1 MTRTASTTLVVIAA
15 AGAAV
20 LLSTSTPS
28 AQPAAGK
35 YTDAQASL
43 GKTVYD
49 GKCTNCHGGALQGGA
64 HGPEL
69 TGAPFLEV
77 WGAKTSTDLF
87 AHIKANMPPGEAGT
101 LSDAEYLGVVAYVL
115 KSNGHAAG
123 PQALTATSA
132 VVLKPGPGAAPAT
145 AQAAQGA
152 PASVPRPASS
162 PAPAADAGSGGLPRG
177 QDPNSMFG
185 AAFGNKAVP
194 NFTPVT
200 DQMLLNPPPGDWLH
214 WRRTLDGQ
222 AFSPLKEITRDNV
235 SNLRMSWSLLMK
247 EGNNEATPLVHD
259 GVMYLIHPQN
269 TVQAIDAKSGDLIWE
284 YQHKYP
290 RNAMTLGGATR
301 NIAIY
306 KDKLF
311 LATYDA
317 AIVAIDART
326 GKEVWKTVKADWE
339 KGFTHTSGPIIAGG
353 VVVSGINGC
362 EKFKKEGC
370 FITGHDPDTGKELW
384 RTQTIAQPPDPNSD
398 TWGKMPPE
406 LRAGSDAWIP
416 GSYDPQLN
424 LFYIGTAQAKPW
436 VAASRG
442 MSAKDAALYT
452 NSTLALDPKTGKLQ
466 WYFQHV
472 PGESL
477 DMDVVFERV
486 LIDVGPDKVL
496 FTVGKDGIL
505 WKLDRKTGKYLD
517 LTETVYQDVYERIDR
532 KNGRV
537 QYRTDILEAKIGD
550 VVSAC
555 PGNFGGKDWTASAYS
570 PEANALIIPLQ
581 QACAKIAGGKVEFKD
596 GGGGMGSGR
605 GGGSFEMPGTNGM
618 VGKLA
623 AYDVKTMKELWSVK
637 QRAIFLTAAVTTAGG
652 VVFVGD
658 LDRYFRAYDVKSGKL
673 LWQTRLGAP
682 VQGFPVTYTAGGK
695 QFVAVTTGV
704 VVMKALTGALT
715 PDVYQPGGGSQLYVF
730 ELPDRK

>member
-1 MTRTASTTLVVIAA
+1 MPHRLHLTLATSAVVALTGMISPAAQQPGGRYTESQAA
-15 AGAAV
+15 AGKVA
-20 LLSTSTPS
+20 
-28 AQPAAGK
+28 
-35 YTDAQASL
+35 
-43 GKTVYD
+43 YD
-49 GKCTNCHGGALQGGA
+49 QKCTSCHGPTLQGGA

-69 TGAPFLEV
+69 TGAGFLEV
-77 WGAKTSTDLF
+77 WGSKTSADLV
-87 AHIKANMPPGEAGT
+87 AHIKANMPPGEAGS
-101 LSDAEYLGVVAYVL
+101 LSDQEYVEIVAYVL
-115 KSNGHAAG
+115 KANGHAAG
-123 PQALTATSA
+123 AQALAANAT
-132 VVLKPGPGAAPAT
+132 VVLKPGAAAAPSA
-145 AQAAQGA
+145 AQAAQA
-152 PASVPRPASS
+152 PAQS
-162 PAPAADAGSGGLPRG
+162 PAGEQAGSGGLPRG
-177 QDPNSMFG
+177 AAAAMTFG
-185 AAFGNKAVP
+185 AAAKNKVVE

-200 DQMLLNPPPGDWLH
+200 EQMLQAPPPGDWLN

-222 AFSPLKEITRDNV
+222 GYSPLKEITRDNV
-235 SNLRMSWSLLMK
+235 GNLRMTWSMVMK

-259 GVMYLIHPQN
+259 GVMFLIHPQN
-269 TVQAIDAKSGDLIWE
+269 VIQAIDAKTGDFIWE
-284 YQHKYP
+284 YAYKYP
-290 RNAMTLGGATR
+290 PNSMTLGGATR
-301 NIAIY
+301 NIAIF
-306 KDKLF
+306 KDKLYM
-311 LATYDA
+311 ATYDA
-317 AIVAIDART
+317 AIVAVDART
-326 GKEVWKTVKADWE
+326 GKEVWKTVKADWQ

-370 FITGHDPDTGKELW
+370 FITGHDADTGKELW

-416 GSYDPQLN
+416 GSYDPQMN

-532 KNGRV
+532 KAGRV

-550 VVSAC
+550 VIAAC

-570 PEANALIIPLQ
+570 PEAGALIIPLQ
-581 QACAKIAGGKVEFKD
+581 QACARIAGGKVEFKD
-596 GGGGMGSGR
+596 GAGGMGAGR
-605 GGGSFEMPGTNGM
+605 GGPAFEMPGTSGM

-637 QRAIFLTAAVTTAGG
+637 QRAIFLTSAVTTAGG
-652 VVFVGD
+652 VVFIGD
-658 LDRYFRAYDVKSGKL
+658 LDRYFRAYDVKTGKL

-715 PDVYQPGGGSQLYVF
+715 PDVYQPNGGSQLYVF

>member
-1 MTRTASTTLVVIAA
+1 MPHRLLLTLATSAVVALPGMMHLFAQQPGGRYTETQAA
-15 AGAAV
+15 AGKAR
-20 LLSTSTPS
+20 
-28 AQPAAGK
+28 
-35 YTDAQASL
+35 
-43 GKTVYD
+43 YD
-49 GKCTNCHGGALQGGA
+49 QKCTSCHGGTLQGGA

-69 TGAPFLEV
+69 TGAGFQEV
-77 WGAKTSTDLF
+77 WGSKTSTDLF
-87 AHIKANMPPGEAGT
+87 AHIKANMPPGEAGS
-101 LSDAEYLGVVAYVL
+101 LSDQEYVEVVAYVL
-115 KSNGHAAG
+115 KANGHAAG
-123 PQALTATSA
+123 TQALAANAA
-132 VVLKPGPGAAPAT
+132 VALKPGAAAAPPA
-145 AQAAQGA
+145 AQAAQA
-152 PASVPRPASS
+152 PAPPSPR
-162 PAPAADAGSGGLPRG
+162 DEAGSGGLPRG
-177 QDPNSMFG
+177 AAAAMTFG
-185 AAFGNKAVP
+185 GPVRNNVVE

-200 DQMLLNPPPGDWLH
+200 EQMLQTPPPGDWLN

-222 AFSPLKEITRDNV
+222 GYSPLKEITRDNV
-235 SNLRMSWSLLMK
+235 GTLRMGWSMVMK

-259 GVMYLIHPQN
+259 GVMFLIHPQN
-269 TVQAIDAKSGDLIWE
+269 VIQAIDGKTGDFIWE
-284 YQHKYP
+284 YAHKYP
-290 RNAMTLGGATR
+290 PSAMTLGGATR
-301 NIAIY
+301 NIAIF
-306 KDKLF
+306 KDKLYM
-311 LATYDA
+311 ATYDA
-317 AIVAIDART
+317 AIVAVDART
-326 GKEVWKTVKADWE
+326 GKEVWKTVKADWQ

-370 FITGHDPDTGKELW
+370 FITGHDPDTGRELW

-416 GSYDPQLN
+416 GSYDPQMN
-424 LFYIGTAQAKPW
+424 LFFIGTAQAKPW

-472 PGESL
+472 PGETL

-532 KNGRV
+532 KAGRV

-550 VVSAC
+550 VVAAC

-570 PEANALIIPLQ
+570 PEAGALIIPLQ
-581 QACAKIAGGKVEFKD
+581 QACARIAGGKVEFKE
-596 GGGGMGSGR
+596 GAGGMGAGR
-605 GGGSFEMPGTNGM
+605 GGPAFEMPGTNGM

-637 QRAIFLTAAVTTAGG
+637 QRAIFLTSAVTTAGG
-652 VVFVGD
+652 LVFIGD
-658 LDRYFRAYDVKSGKL
+658 LDRYFRAYDVKTGKL

-715 PDVYQPGGGSQLYVF
+715 PDVYQPNGGSQLYVF
-730 ELPDRK
+730 ELPDRR

>member
-1 MTRTASTTLVVIAA
+1 MTRLARTTFMLLGGIALTTAGLMPTFAQAPAGRYTEAQAA
-15 AGAAV
+15 AGRT
-20 LLSTSTPS
+20 L
-28 AQPAAGK
+28 
-35 YTDAQASL
+35 YEE
-43 GKTVYD
+43 
-49 GKCTNCHGGALQGGA
+49 KCSNCHGGALQGGA

-69 TGAPFLEV
+69 AGAPFQEV
-77 WGAKTSTDLF
+77 WGARTTTDLF
-87 AHIKANMPPGEAGT
+87 AYAKANMPPGEAGT
-101 LSDAEYLGVVAYVL
+101 LGDADYLAIVAYVL
-115 KSNGHAAG
+115 KVNGHAAG
-123 PQALTATSA
+123 AQALTATTA
-132 VVLKPGPGAAPAT
+132 VALKPGAAAAAAPQTAQTAPPRTTAPDGAAE
-145 AQAAQGA
+145 
-152 PASVPRPASS
+152 
-162 PAPAADAGSGGLPRG
+162 AGSGGLPRG
-177 QDPNSMFG
+177 DGAGMFG
-185 AAFGNKAVP
+185 AAFGNKTVP

-200 DQMLLNPPPGDWLH
+200 EQMLLNPPPGDWLN

-222 AFSPLKEITRDNV
+222 GYSPLKDITRENV
-235 SNLRMSWSLLMK
+235 GSLRMAWSLLMK

-269 TVQAIDAKSGDLIWE
+269 TIQAIDAKSGDVIWE
-284 YQHKYP
+284 YQYKYP
-290 RNAMTLGGATR
+290 RNSMTLGGATR

-306 KDKLF
+306 KDKLYM
-311 LATYDA
+311 ATYDA
-317 AIVAIDART
+317 AIVAVDART

-370 FITGHDPDTGKELW
+370 FITGHDADTGKELW

-486 LIDVGPDKVL
+486 LIDVGGEKVL
-496 FTVGKDGIL
+496 FTAGKDGLL

-517 LTETVYQDVYERIDR
+517 VAETVYQDVYERIDK

-537 QYRTDILEAKIGD
+537 QYRSDILEAKIGD
-550 VVSAC
+550 VVAAC

-570 PEANALIIPLQ
+570 PEAGALIIPLQ
-581 QACAKIAGGKVEFKD
+581 QACARIAGGKVEFKD
-596 GGGGMGSGR
+596 GGGGMGAGR
-605 GGGSFEMPGTNGM
+605 GGPAFEMPGTNGM

-637 QRAIFLTAAVTTAGG
+637 QRAIFLTSAVTTAGG
-652 VVFVGD
+652 LVFVGD
-658 LDRYFRAYDVKSGKL
+658 LDRYFRAYDVKTGKV

-682 VQGFPVTYTAGGK
+682 VQGFPVTFTAGGK
-695 QFVAVTTGV
+695 QYVAVTTGV
-704 VVMKALTGALT
+704 VVMKALTGQLT
-715 PDVYQPGGGSQLYVF
+715 PEVYQPGGGSQIYVF
-730 ELPDRK
+730 ELPERK

>member
-1 MTRTASTTLVVIAA
+1 MTRLPYRLPYRMPLTLATSAVVAL
-15 AGAAV
+15 AGMMH
-20 LLSTSTPS
+20 LF
-28 AQPAAGK
+28 AQQPGGR
-35 YTDAQASL
+35 YSDAQASA
-43 GKTVYD
+43 GKATYD
-49 GKCTNCHGGALQGGA
+49 QKCTTCHGATLQGGA

-69 TGAPFLEV
+69 AGAGFMDA
-77 WGAKTSTDLF
+77 WGTKTSTELF
-87 AHIKANMPPGEAGT
+87 AHIKANMPPGEAGS
-101 LSDAEYLGVVAYVL
+101 LSDGEYLGIVAFVL
-115 KSNGHAAG
+115 KSNGHTAG
-123 PQALTATSA
+123 PQALTANA
-132 VVLKPGPGAAPAT
+132 VVVLKPGAGAAPPA
-145 AQAAQGA
+145 AQAAQA
-152 PASVPRPASS
+152 PAQP
-162 PAPAADAGSGGLPRG
+162 PAADQAGSGGLPRG
-177 QDPNSMFG
+177 AAAAAGFG
-185 AAFGNKAVP
+185 AVSKNRVVA

-200 DQMLLNPPPGDWLH
+200 EQMLQAPPPGDWLT

-222 AFSPLKEITRDNV
+222 GYSPLKEITRENV
-235 SNLRMSWSLLMK
+235 SNLRMTWSMVMK
-247 EGNNEATPLVHD
+247 DGNNEATPLVHD
-259 GVMYLIHPQN
+259 GVMFLIHPQN
-269 TVQAIDAKSGDLIWE
+269 VIQAIDAKTGDFIWE
-284 YQHKYP
+284 YAYKYP
-290 RNAMTLGGATR
+290 ANAMTLGGATR

-306 KDKLF
+306 KDKLYM
-311 LATYDA
+311 ATYDA
-317 AIVAIDART
+317 AIVAVDART
-326 GKEVWKTVKADWE
+326 GTEVWKTVKADWQ

-384 RTQTIAQPPDPNSD
+384 RTQTIAQPGDPNSD

-472 PGESL
+472 PGETL

-505 WKLDRKTGKYLD
+505 WKLDRKSGKYLD
-517 LTETVYQDVYERIDR
+517 LTETVYQDVYERVDR
-532 KNGRV
+532 TNGRV

-550 VVSAC
+550 VVAAC

-570 PEANALIIPLQ
+570 PEAGALIIPLQ
-581 QACAKIAGGKVEFKD
+581 QACARIAGGKVEFKE
-596 GGGGMGSGR
+596 GAGGMGAGR
-605 GGGSFEMPGTNGM
+605 GGPAFEMPGTNGM

-652 VVFVGD
+652 VVFIGD
-658 LDRYFRAYDVKSGKL
+658 LDRYFRAYDVKTGKL

-695 QFVAVTTGV
+695 QYVAVTTGV

-715 PDVYQPGGGSQLYVF
+715 PDVYQPSGGSQLYVF